1 MGVWDEML
9 VPQVGS
15 GRKGLRAG
23 GGGTSSTALTMC
35 PYSWVGIM
43 VRGSE
48 KQGNREINY
57 NC

>member
-15 GRKGLRAG
+15 GSKGLRAG

-35 PYSWVGIM
+35 PYSWIGIM
-43 VRGSE
+43 VRVSA
-48 KQGNREINY
+48 KQGNSGIN
-57 NC
+57 

>member
-35 PYSWVGIM
+35 PYSWIGIM
-43 VRGSE
+43 VRVSE
-48 KQGNREINY
+48 KQGNRGIN
-57 NC
+57 